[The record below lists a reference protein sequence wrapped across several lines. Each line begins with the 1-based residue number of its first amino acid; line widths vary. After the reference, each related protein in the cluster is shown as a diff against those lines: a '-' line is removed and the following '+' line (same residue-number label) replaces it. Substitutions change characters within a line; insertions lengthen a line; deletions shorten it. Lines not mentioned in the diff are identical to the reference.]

1 MLSGDET
8 LSSLIAC
15 LYEAAGDP
23 DLWNPFLQRL
33 AQITRAEY
41 AGLASHYADAHAFS
55 HVWEMDPEMVRLHA
69 EYYHSVDVWNQR
81 GGSLPAG
88 TVCTSQSL
96 CPLAELKT
104 TEVYNDCLIR
114 FDVVHGLFVMVENN
128 PFSLPRI

>member
-33 AQITRAEY
+33 AQVTRAEY
-41 AGLASHYADAHAFS
+41 AGLASHYADTHGFS
-55 HVWEMDPEMVRLHA
+55 HVWKIDPEMVRLHA
-69 EYYHSVDVWNQR
+69 EYYHSVDVWSQR

-88 TVCTSQSL
+88 TVVTSQSL
-96 CPLAELKT
+96 CPLSELK
-104 TEVYNDCLIR
+104 
-114 FDVVHGLFVMVENN
+114 
-128 PFSLPRI
+128 